1 MEVNAAFIKQKR
13 TINGWTQQ
21 HLADMCGVSLR
32 TVQRVERYG
41 QASNETVSSLASVLE
56 VNRIEIIEIIP
67 QENDFEIDDK
77 KSYLSFFRKSVVAYI
92 CGVVSGALVT
102 YFTDLMR

>member
-21 HLADMCGVSLR
+21 HLADMCSVSLR

-56 VNRIEIIEIIP
+56 VNRIEIIEILP
-67 QENDFEIDDK
+67 QENDFEDENK
-77 KSYLSFFRKSVVAYI
+77 KSHLLFIRKNLAVYI
-92 CGVVSGALVT
+92 CGVVSGVLVS
-102 YFTDLMR
+102 YFTYVMR